1 MTLAQVRRYGPKVYN
16 LSCVILK
23 PHLGQRGVCHR
34 CLHANIAERGM
45 VNGVAQ
51 RCTKMGWETRGSGTY
66 YYRKVRSGG
75 RVRSEYIGAG
85 FVAEALAELDARGRQ
100 AAAVQR
106 QAWRAEAEAERR
118 TAATL
123 AEVDRMVQ
131 TMTAAALIA
140 AGYHTH
146 RRQWRRQRGAR

>member
-51 RCTKMGWETRGSGTY
+51 RCVNMGWETRGNGSY
-66 YYRKVRSGG
+66 YYRKVRDGG
-75 RVRSEYIGAG
+75 RVVSEYIGAG
-85 FVAEALAELDARGRQ
+85 VLAEALADLDADTRADV
-100 AAAVQR
+100 AAARAAWSKTVQAER
-106 QAWRAEAEAERR
+106 RHDAVLAEAEA
-118 TAATL
+118 TARALTS
-123 AEVDRMVQ
+123 AV
-131 TMTAAALIA
+131 LIA
-140 AGYHTH
+140 EGYHTH
-146 RRQWRRQRGAR
+146 RRQWRKVRP